1 DGYLLRFR
9 EMTRFLP
16 TNSQHFL
23 FAVFLMLY
31 LPLTARADSLSV
43 QPGFISLRAYVESG
57 QVPMNRNVVFNLELS
72 WTGDM
77 SRYQI
82 TDIPQPIL
90 TNLLMEGSGSTN
102 RLETVDGQLRSTKMI
117 SYKLRPVEE
126 GMAFIDGLEVNY
138 IDTQTRSAEKLQS
151 QRVMVEILEPVSEG
165 GAVVSSLIYWILL
178 GIFLTT
184 IAYFIMVFLKK
195 RRARAEGNS
204 VEVLSPEQSVL
215 KKISQEIDPKGSN
228 LNDMVLRL
236 SGLFTNYLGEKI
248 VGIDSS
254 STADDLLKAVTKSDL
269 QLSKAASFGEALNDI
284 DLVRF
289 AGKKLQPH
297 EFSAIYNEIESF
309 LLEQNSPS

>member
-1 DGYLLRFR
+1 
-9 EMTRFLP
+9 MTRFLP
-16 TNSQHFL
+16 TNFKRLL
-23 FAVFLMLY
+23 FAAFIATFLPIY
-31 LPLTARADSLSV
+31 TVSADSLSV

-57 QVPMNRNVVFNLELS
+57 QVPLNRNVIFNLELS
-72 WTGDM
+72 WNGDM

-102 RLETVDGQLRSTKMI
+102 RLETVEGNQLRSTKMI

-126 GMAFIDGLEVNY
+126 GMAYIDGLEVNY
-138 IDTQTRSAEKLQS
+138 IDTQSRAAEKLQS

-165 GAVVSSLIYWILL
+165 GAVVSSLIYWVLL
-178 GIFLTT
+178 GIFLAT
-184 IAYFIMVFLKK
+184 IAYFIMIFLKK
-195 RRARAEGNS
+195 RRARADGES
-204 VEVLSPEQSVL
+204 AEILSAEQSVL

-236 SGLFTNYLGEKI
+236 SGLFTDYLGEKI
-248 VGIDSS
+248 DGVDSS
-254 STADDLLKAVTKSDL
+254 STAGDLMKAVAGSDL
-269 QLSKAASFGEALNDI
+269 QLSKAAPFEEALKDI

>member
-1 DGYLLRFR
+1 
-9 EMTRFLP
+9 MTRILP
-16 TNSQHFL
+16 TNVQRYFL
-23 FAVFLMLY
+23 AASFAIC
-31 LPLTARADSLSV
+31 LPFFTVSADTLSV
-43 QPGFISLRAYVESG
+43 QGGLISLRAYVESG
-57 QVPMNRNVVFNLELS
+57 QVPLNRNVVFNLELS
-72 WTGDM
+72 WNGDM

-126 GMAFIDGLEVNY
+126 GMAYIDGLEVNY
-138 IDTQTRSAEKLQS
+138 IDTQSRSASKLES

-184 IAYFIMVFLKK
+184 IVYFIMVFLKK
-195 RRARAEGNS
+195 RRARADGETA
-204 VEVLSPEQSVL
+204 EILTPEQSVL

-236 SGLFTNYLGEKI
+236 SGLFVTYLGEKI
-248 VGIDSS
+248 EGIDSS
-254 STADDLLKAVTKSDL
+254 NTADDLLKALTESEL
-269 QLSKAASFGEALNDI
+269 QLSKSASLKEALNDI